1 MVEIKG
7 LEKFSPKDFPGYISS
22 TVFLG
27 GCNFRCPFCHNSDLV
42 LRPEILPTLPLD
54 YFLSF
59 LDARKGWL
67 EGICI
72 SGGEPLLHD
81 DLETLLILM
90 KDRNLLVKV
99 DTNGSF
105 PSRLEDLIKKKL
117 VDHIA
122 MDVKAPLARYQEVT
136 RAAVNEEDIVRS
148 VDIIKNSGLGYVF
161 RTTLVPGLVG
171 PEDIKQICQMLN
183 GAKIFQLQQFVPLN
197 TLDSHYLQK
206 KPYRREEVQ
215 GLAKIAEPY
224 FSEVRIEGI

>member
-1 MVEIKG
+1 LVEIKG
-7 LEKFSPKDFPGYISS
+7 LEKFAPKDFPGYISS
-22 TVFLG
+22 TIFLG

-59 LDARKGWL
+59 LDSRKGWL

-81 DLETLLILM
+81 DLETLLILI

-105 PSRLEDLIKKKL
+105 PSRLKNLIQKKL

>member
-1 MVEIKG
+1 LVEIKG
-7 LEKFSPKDFPGYISS
+7 LEKFAPKDFPGHISS

-42 LRPEILPTLPLD
+42 LRPEILPTFPLD

-59 LDARKGWL
+59 LDSRKGWL

-81 DLETLLILM
+81 DLETLLILI
-90 KDRNLLVKV
+90 KDRDFLVKV

-105 PSRLEDLIKKKL
+105 PSRLEDLIQKKL
-117 VDHIA
+117 IDYIA
-122 MDVKAPLARYQEVT
+122 MDVKASLMRYQEVT
-136 RAAVNEEDIVRS
+136 RAAVNKEDIARS
-148 VDIIKNSGLGYVF
+148 VDIVKNSGLEYVF

-171 PEDIKQICQMLN
+171 PEDIKQICQLLD
-183 GAKIFQLQQFVPLN
+183 GAKIFQLQQFVPSN

-224 FSEVRIEGI
+224 FSEVRIEGV

>member
-42 LRPEILPTLPLD
+42 LRPEILPTFPLD

-59 LDARKGWL
+59 LDSRKGWL

-72 SGGEPLLHD
+72 SGGEPLLQD
-81 DLETLLILM
+81 DLETLLILI
-90 KDRNLLVKV
+90 KDRNLLVKI

-105 PSRLEDLIKKKL
+105 PSRLENLIQKKL

-122 MDVKAPLARYQEVT
+122 MDVKAPLERYQEVT

-171 PEDIKQICQMLN
+171 PEDIKKICQMLD
-183 GAKIFQLQQFVPLN
+183 GASIFQLQQFVPLN

-215 GLAKIAEPY
+215 GLARIAEPY
-224 FSEVRIEGI
+224 FSEVRIEGV

>member
-42 LRPEILPTLPLD
+42 LRPEILPTFPLD

-59 LDARKGWL
+59 LDSRKGWL

-72 SGGEPLLHD
+72 SGGEPLLQD
-81 DLETLLILM
+81 DLETLLILI
-90 KDRNLLVKV
+90 KDRNLLAKI

-105 PSRLEDLIKKKL
+105 PSRLEDLIQKRL
-117 VDHIA
+117 IDYIA
-122 MDVKAPLARYQEVT
+122 MDVKAPLKRYQEVT

-171 PEDIKQICQMLN
+171 PEDIKKICQMLD
-183 GAKIFQLQQFVPLN
+183 GAKIYQLQQFVPLN

-215 GLAKIAEPY
+215 GLARIAEPY
-224 FSEVRIEGI
+224 FSEVRIEGV

>member
-7 LEKFSPKDFPGYISS
+7 LEKFAPKDFPGHISS
-22 TVFLG
+22 TIFLG

-42 LRPEILPTLPLD
+42 LRPEILPTFPLD

-59 LDARKGWL
+59 LDSRKGWL

-81 DLETLLILM
+81 DLETLLILI
-90 KDRNLLVKV
+90 KDRNLLVKI
-99 DTNGSF
+99 DINGSF
-105 PSRLEDLIKKKL
+105 PSRLEDLIKKRL

-136 RAAVNEEDIVRS
+136 RSTVNEEDIVRS
-148 VDIIKNSGLGYVF
+148 VDIVKNSGLEYVF
-161 RTTLVPGLVG
+161 RTTVVPDLVG
-171 PEDIKQICQMLN
+171 PEDIKKICKMLD
-183 GAKIFQLQQFVPLN
+183 GAKIFQLQQFVALN

-215 GLAKIAEPY
+215 GFAKIAEPY
-224 FSEVRIEGI
+224 FSEIRIQGV

>member
-1 MVEIKG
+1 LVEIKG

-42 LRPEILPTLPLD
+42 LRPEILPTFPLD

-59 LDARKGWL
+59 LDSRKGWL

-72 SGGEPLLHD
+72 SGGEPLLQD
-81 DLETLLILM
+81 DLETLLILI
-90 KDRNLLVKV
+90 KDRNLLVKI

-105 PSRLEDLIKKKL
+105 PSRLENLIQKKL

-122 MDVKAPLARYQEVT
+122 MDVKAPLKRYQEVT
-136 RAAVNEEDIVRS
+136 RATVNEEDIVRS

-206 KPYRREEVQ
+206 KPYRREEIQ

-224 FSEVRIEGI
+224 FSEVRIEGV

>member
-59 LDARKGWL
+59 LDSRKGWL

-81 DLETLLILM
+81 DLETLLILI
-90 KDRNLLVKV
+90 KDRNLLVKI

-105 PSRLEDLIKKKL
+105 PSRLEDLIQKKL

>member
-42 LRPEILPTLPLD
+42 LRPEILPTFPLD

-59 LDARKGWL
+59 LDSRKGWL

-72 SGGEPLLHD
+72 SGGEPLLQD
-81 DLETLLILM
+81 DLETLLILI
-90 KDRNLLVKV
+90 KDRNLLVKI

-105 PSRLEDLIKKKL
+105 PSRLENLIQKKL

-122 MDVKAPLARYQEVT
+122 MDVKAPLKRYQEVT
-136 RAAVNEEDIVRS
+136 RATVNEEDIVRS

-171 PEDIKQICQMLN
+171 PEDIKKICQMLD
-183 GAKIFQLQQFVPLN
+183 GANIFQLQQFVPLN

-215 GLAKIAEPY
+215 GLARIAEPY
-224 FSEVRIEGI
+224 FSEVRIEGV

>member
-42 LRPEILPTLPLD
+42 LRPEILPTFPLD

-59 LDARKGWL
+59 LDSRKGWL

-72 SGGEPLLHD
+72 SGGEPLLQD
-81 DLETLLILM
+81 DLETLLILI
-90 KDRNLLVKV
+90 KDRNLLVKI

-105 PSRLEDLIKKKL
+105 PSRLENLIQKKL

-122 MDVKAPLARYQEVT
+122 MDVKAPLKRYQEVT
-136 RAAVNEEDIVRS
+136 RATVNEEDIVRS

-171 PEDIKQICQMLN
+171 PEDIKKICQMLD
-183 GAKIFQLQQFVPLN
+183 GANIFQLQQFVPLN

-224 FSEVRIEGI
+224 FSEVRIEGV

>member
-1 MVEIKG
+1 LVEIKG
-7 LEKFSPKDFPGYISS
+7 LEKFAPKDFPGYISS
-22 TVFLG
+22 TIFLG

-59 LDARKGWL
+59 LDSRKGWL

-171 PEDIKQICQMLN
+171 PEDIKKICQMLN
-183 GAKIFQLQQFVPLN
+183 GAKIYQLQQFVPLN

>member
-59 LDARKGWL
+59 LDLRKGWL

-72 SGGEPLLHD
+72 SGGEPLLQD
-81 DLETLLILM
+81 DLETLLILI
-90 KDRNLLVKV
+90 KDRSLLVKI

-105 PSRLEDLIKKKL
+105 PSRLENLIQKKL

-171 PEDIKQICQMLN
+171 PEDIKKICQMLN
-183 GAKIFQLQQFVPLN
+183 GAKIYQLQQFVPLN

-206 KPYRREEVQ
+206 KPYRREEIQ

-224 FSEVRIEGI
+224 FSEVRIEGV

>member
-42 LRPEILPTLPLD
+42 LRPEILPTFPLD

-59 LDARKGWL
+59 LDSRKGWL

-72 SGGEPLLHD
+72 SGGEPLLQD
-81 DLETLLILM
+81 DLETLLILI
-90 KDRNLLVKV
+90 KDRNLLVKI

-105 PSRLEDLIKKKL
+105 PSRLENLIQKKL

-122 MDVKAPLARYQEVT
+122 MDVKAPLKRYQEVT
-136 RAAVNEEDIVRS
+136 RATVNEEDIVRS

-171 PEDIKQICQMLN
+171 PEDIKKICQMLD

-224 FSEVRIEGI
+224 FSEVRIEGV

>member
-42 LRPEILPTLPLD
+42 LRPEILPTFPLD

-59 LDARKGWL
+59 LDSRKGWL

-72 SGGEPLLHD
+72 SGGEPLLQD
-81 DLETLLILM
+81 DLETLLILI
-90 KDRNLLVKV
+90 KDRNLLVKI

-105 PSRLEDLIKKKL
+105 PSRLENLIQKKL

-122 MDVKAPLARYQEVT
+122 MDVKAPLKRYQEVT
-136 RAAVNEEDIVRS
+136 RATVNEEDIVRS

-171 PEDIKQICQMLN
+171 PEDIKEICQMLD

-206 KPYRREEVQ
+206 KPYRREEIQ
-215 GLAKIAEPY
+215 GLARIAEPY
-224 FSEVRIEGI
+224 FSEVRIEGV

>member
-42 LRPEILPTLPLD
+42 LRPEVLPTFPLD

-59 LDARKGWL
+59 LDSRKGWL

-72 SGGEPLLHD
+72 SGGEPLLED
-81 DLETLLILM
+81 DLETLLILI
-90 KDRNLLVKV
+90 KDRNLLVKI
-99 DTNGSF
+99 DINGSF
-105 PSRLEDLIKKKL
+105 PSRLEDLIQKRL
-117 VDHIA
+117 IDHIA
-122 MDVKAPLARYQEVT
+122 MDVKAPLKRYQEVT
-136 RAAVNEEDIVRS
+136 RATVNEKDIVRS

-171 PEDIKQICQMLN
+171 PEDIKKICQMLD

-215 GLAKIAEPY
+215 GLARIAEPY
-224 FSEVRIEGI
+224 FSEVRIEGV